1 MSIKH
6 PTTLAIYHN
15 LRRVLWKGASIITY
29 KPEKTLG
36 SIYKRIEMLNLED
49 NIPSFCNIHVL
60 HLLYQNFRL
69 LVDELMRFGKRFFTL
84 LQFCIRV
91 DHRQIFTIF
100 FLFSIVFGIAFAF
113 LSRDFC
119 FIVDNKSTAK
129 MLTYF
134 IFHC

>member
-1 MSIKH
+1 
-6 PTTLAIYHN
+6 
-15 LRRVLWKGASIITY
+15 
-29 KPEKTLG
+29 
-36 SIYKRIEMLNLED
+36 MLNLED

-69 LVDELMRFGKRFFTL
+69 LVDELMGFGKRFFTL
-84 LQFCIRV
+84 LQFRIRV

-119 FIVDNKSTAK
+119 FIVDNKSTAQ

-134 IFHC
+134 ILHC